1 MTMTSD
7 NAIPRL
13 VDDVPGAPRT
23 ETQLYRFQP
32 GRPCAPPARECTD
45 ADLRQLIA
53 DALGNHS
60 DLFALLGSPDHV
72 RRILTFAKRIDLQ
85 LTSGTAELVGE
96 RLEVRRLADLLIE
109 SSRLLVEVQTLHRV
123 ISAENLKLRRG
134 ASLDAAFD
142 RAAKAVTGQ
151 SATELAAEL
160 EDQTLRYPALTDTDD
175 RFDDTEI
182 ADVEDLVPSG
192 GRS

>member
-1 MTMTSD
+1 MTSD

-32 GRPCAPPARECTD
+32 GRPCAPPARDCTD
-45 ADLRQLIA
+45 GDLRQLIA

-60 DLFALLGSPDHV
+60 DLLALLGSPDHV
-72 RRILTFAKRIDLQ
+72 RRILALANRLDLQ
-85 LTSGTAELVGE
+85 LAARSAELVGE
-96 RLEVRRLADLLIE
+96 RLEVLRLAGLHRE

-123 ISAENLKLRRG
+123 ISAENIELRRR
-134 ASLDAAFD
+134 ASLDSAFD
-142 RAAKAVTGQ
+142 RAAKAVTGR
-151 SATELAAEL
+151 SAAELAVEL

-175 RFDDTEI
+175 RFDDTEV
-182 ADVEDLVPSG
+182 ADVEDPVPTG
-192 GRS
+192 GAS